1 MTELARGNVSDR
13 PWGRTLGALAL
24 RGLSGQLTLT
34 SDGKAYCV
42 AFARG
47 IVVGASSP
55 LASDSAARV
64 ALTSHLVSSSQVG
77 EIARRLATAPD
88 RDEVDVIAEL
98 AKLSPEQAQR
108 LRRRVNAQRA
118 ARTFSVERGEF
129 VVDDQVA
136 LPIIS
141 GGELDIRTIVYLG
154 AVNNLVEERLSLELG
169 QMGGYFKLRP
179 EATPDLALFG
189 FSETDR
195 AVVVALRDGANLA
208 EVLLAH
214 PEVDGRTIRAIA
226 YSLVSCGAADATEPV
241 NRTTTAI
248 PRLRKPPSR
257 PPIDQPTDGATL
269 QRDRAST
276 GAPVAMRGSSP
287 TSGATAVRQPRGS
300 SPTSGATAVPRPRG
314 SSPTSGATAAPRAPS
329 GSTAPATQARTAT
342 GDRPVMSRASSRD
355 NPPTP
360 SRTTTPPPIG
370 RTPTAPPVSRT
381 MTPPPISRTSTPPSV
396 SRTTTPPPMGRA
408 LTGPPASRTTTPP
421 PFATTPTGDDV
432 VRLRPPSGAPPT
444 QMAKPRPQRSSSQP
458 PITRVRRDSAATR
471 ETEALIVELV
481 PRLDSGADYFTLLG
495 VPVDSAP
502 DAVRGAYFTLARKLH
517 PDRLAALGIPD
528 ARRDAQRLFAA
539 INTAFATLS
548 DPQRRSDYVTVL
560 RRGGEAA
567 VRAEDAK
574 ADQLA
579 MRVMRAEEAFKL
591 GEMALRRDQL
601 TTAIAEFTTAVEL
614 QPNES
619 EYTALLA
626 WSKFAAAPDKM
637 AVAAATRGQLSKAAA
652 QSEKSV
658 TARFYLGRVERMLG
672 REREALEIFQRVL
685 ADKPHHADAKAEV
698 RILESRL
705 KSKR

>member
-1 MTELARGNVSDR
+1 MAKAAAMTELARGNVADR

-34 SDGKAYCV
+34 SENKAYCI

-64 ALTSHLVSSSQVG
+64 ALTGHLVSSSQVG
-77 EIARRLATAPD
+77 EIARRLAAEPK

-129 VVDDQVA
+129 VVDDQIA
-136 LPIIS
+136 LPLIS

-154 AVNNLVEERLSLELG
+154 AVNNLVEERLSAELG
-169 QMGGYFKLRP
+169 LMGGFFKLRP

-189 FSETDR
+189 FSDSDKG
-195 AVVVALRDGANLA
+195 VVVALRDGANLS
-208 EVLLAH
+208 EILLAH
-214 PEVDGRTIRAIA
+214 PEIDGRTIRAIA

-241 NRTTTAI
+241 DRTTTAI

-269 QRDRAST
+269 QRDRSSTAS
-276 GAPVAMRGSSP
+276 PVSMRASSP
-287 TSGATAVRQPRGS
+287 VSGP
-300 SPTSGATAVPRPRG
+300 TAVPRPRAL
-314 SSPTSGATAAPRAPS
+314 SPNSGPTAAPRPRAASP
-329 GSTAPATQARTAT
+329 TATPTPARTAT

-355 NPPTP
+355 NPGGTP
-360 SRTTTPPPIG
+360 
-370 RTPTAPPVSRT
+370 AVA
-381 MTPPPISRTSTPPSV
+381 
-396 SRTTTPPPMGRA
+396 RTTTPPPMGRTT
-408 LTGPPASRTTTPP
+408 TGPQASRTTTPP
-421 PFATTPTGDDV
+421 PFPATPSGDEV

-458 PITRVRRDSAATR
+458 PLTRARRDSAATR
-471 ETEALIVELV
+471 ETEALIIELV
-481 PRLDSGADYFTLLG
+481 PRLDSGADHFALLG
-495 VPVDSAP
+495 LPVDSAP
-502 DAVRGAYFTLARKLH
+502 DVVRGAYFTLARKLH

-528 ARRDAQRLFAA
+528 VRRDAQRLFAA

-548 DPQRRSDYVTVL
+548 DPQRRSEYVSVL
-560 RRGGEAA
+560 KRGGEAA

-579 MRVMRAEEAFKL
+579 LRVMRAEEAFKL

-619 EYTALLA
+619 EYNALLVWA
-626 WSKFAAAPDKM
+626 KFAAAPDKM
-637 AVAAATRGQLSKAAA
+637 AVAATTRSQLSKAAA

-672 REREALEIFQRVL
+672 REREALELFQQVL
-685 ADKPHHADAKAEV
+685 ADKPHHADAKAEI

>member
-34 SDGKAYCV
+34 SDGKAYCI

-55 LASDSAARV
+55 LANDSAARV
-64 ALTSHLVSSSQVG
+64 ALTGHLVSSSQVG
-77 EIARRLATAPD
+77 EIARRLAAAPN

-108 LRRRVNAQRA
+108 LRRRVNAQRD
-118 ARTFSVERGEF
+118 ARTFSIERGEF
-129 VVDDQVA
+129 VVDDQVS

-154 AVNNLVEERLSLELG
+154 AVNNLLEQRLSLELG

-189 FSETDR
+189 FSESDR
-195 AVVVALRDGANLA
+195 AVVVALRDGANLS
-208 EVLLAH
+208 EVLIAY
-214 PEVDGRTIRAIA
+214 PEIDGRTIRAIA

-269 QRDRAST
+269 QRDRSST
-276 GAPVAMRGSSP
+276 GSPVSMRASSP
-287 TSGATAVRQPRGS
+287 TSGP
-300 SPTSGATAVPRPRG
+300 TAVPRPRA
-314 SSPTSGATAAPRAPS
+314 SSPVSGPTAT
-329 GSTAPATQARTAT
+329 PAQARTAT

-360 SRTTTPPPIG
+360 SRTTTPPPMG
-370 RTPTAPPVSRT
+370 RTPTS
-381 MTPPPISRTSTPPSV
+381 PPPSMGRTPTSPPE
-396 SRTTTPPPMGRA
+396 SRTTTSSQYAR
-408 LTGPPASRTTTPP
+408 
-421 PFATTPTGDDV
+421 TPTGDEV

-458 PITRVRRDSAATR
+458 PITRPRRDSAATR

-481 PRLDSGADYFTLLG
+481 PRLDSGADHFTLLG
-495 VPVDSAP
+495 LPVDSAA

-548 DPQRRSDYVTVL
+548 DPQRRSEYITVL

-619 EYTALLA
+619 EYNALLVWA
-626 WSKFAAAPDKM
+626 KFAAAPDKM
-637 AVAAATRGQLSKAAA
+637 AVAATTRTQLSKAAA

-672 REREALEIFQRVL
+672 REREALELFQQVL
-685 ADKPHHADAKAEV
+685 ADKPHHADAKAEI